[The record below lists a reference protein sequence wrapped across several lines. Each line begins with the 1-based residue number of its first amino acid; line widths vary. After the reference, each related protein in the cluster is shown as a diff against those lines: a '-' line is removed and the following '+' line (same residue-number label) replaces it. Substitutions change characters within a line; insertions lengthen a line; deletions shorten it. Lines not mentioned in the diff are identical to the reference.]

1 MGDISFITLNENP
14 GTLGPSTLLNAGNA
28 AADLVCDLYEKYPT
42 GILPSIGR
50 TPISDLTDGLLRDL
64 CGPRGKLPPDRT
76 IPFNGGQC
84 NCVSYNV
91 EYGFTTATG
100 TSGVSGTTINGPISS
115 VKVAFT
121 GTTGGGTP
129 GYGIVTTGRNS
140 ACNGTRQATDLA
152 GSAVGLKITSVTITR
167 SDGNP
172 DTCGNPEP
180 QYDDNPDG
188 ANYSI
193 NPTININGGPITV
206 PVTLAPTF
214 FTPVNIFRPELN
226 VDVGGINV
234 KFDLGGLTFSPS
246 INPTTNI
253 TLPSSN
259 PLNPLPPARPGNP
272 KDCPDLNLA
281 PVFDRFNDVDNQ
293 LDTIQDC
300 ACGPDK
306 IIRTTAYG
314 AQDSRTI
321 AIPPD
326 CIGVRLTINEVGA
339 RVRSQYGNSN
349 GPDVYFIG
357 WASFGNGSD
366 GGDRF
371 PISYLS
377 NFYFCPKD
385 ATTFSYTTTYEST
398 ASLLVLFKEIVP

>member
-1 MGDISFITLNENP
+1 MADLTFLQLNENP
-14 GTLGPSTLLNAGNA
+14 GTLGPSTLVNAGNA

-50 TPISDLTDGLLRDL
+50 TPISDLTDGLLREL

-76 IPFNGGQC
+76 VPFSGGQC

-91 EYGFTTATG
+91 EYNFTTATG
-100 TSGVSGTTINGPISS
+100 STGTSGTTINGPIAS

-121 GTTGGGTP
+121 GTTGSGTP

-140 ACNGTRQATDLA
+140 ACDGTRTATDLA
-152 GSAVGLKITSVTITR
+152 GSAIGLRINSVTITR

-172 DTCGNPEP
+172 DLCGNPAP

-188 ANYSI
+188 ANYTIS
-193 NPTININGGPITV
+193 PTININGGPITV

-234 KFDLGGLTFSPS
+234 KFDLGGVSFSPS

-259 PLNPLPPARPGNP
+259 PLNPLPPARPGNQR
-272 KDCPDLNLA
+272 DCPDVDISELI
-281 PVFDRFNDVDNQ
+281 DRFDDVDSQ
-293 LDTIQDC
+293 LDVIQEC
-300 ACGPDK
+300 ACEPEK
-306 IIRTTAYG
+306 VILTTSYA
-314 AQDSRTI
+314 AADSRTI
-321 AIPPD
+321 SLPPD
-326 CIGVRLTINEVGA
+326 CIGVRLTISTVGP
-339 RVRSQYGNSN
+339 RVRSQYGNGG

-357 WASFGNGSD
+357 WASFGNGAP
-366 GGDRF
+366 GGERI

-377 NFYFCPKD
+377 NFFFAPEN
-385 ATTFSYTTTYEST
+385 ATQFSYTTTYNST
-398 ASLLVLFKEIVP
+398 ASLIVLYKAVP